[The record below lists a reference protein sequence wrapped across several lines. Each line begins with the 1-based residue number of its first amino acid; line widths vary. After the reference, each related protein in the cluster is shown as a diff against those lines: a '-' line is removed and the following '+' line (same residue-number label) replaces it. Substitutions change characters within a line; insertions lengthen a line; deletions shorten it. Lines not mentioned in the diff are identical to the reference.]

1 MKPVGYAYLNEHYN
15 LLLPKLGVE
24 VYQDS
29 SADVERLISYGASKR
44 KILPRHLKYTDNPF
58 QQIHVAIKHQG
69 IRLHFFAAMFKKVD
83 VDALTRFIAEQP
95 NSQYNR
101 VLWFLFEWL
110 TGEKLNLPDLKS
122 GNYIQLFDDRFYYTL
137 NSGLRDKR
145 TRVINNAL
153 GTPEFCPT
161 IRKTATIIA
170 LENIDVYETAYGKMQ
185 GIGESLSVDVI
196 GRSVN
201 YLYTKETKSS
211 TEIENEQPS
220 QQRMQRFLHAIKN
233 VGLYELSKS
242 ILISVQNQI
251 VADSAKATDYR
262 TSEIYVG
269 HTIQRFG
276 LRDEDVHYIGA
287 KQEHVA
293 SMMQGLLKLHD
304 NLMLDGKL
312 PPLMHATL
320 ISFGEVYIHPFD
332 DGNGRLHRFLIH
344 DVMKHREPEHKFI
357 IPISAAILKNQAQY
371 DAVLETVSRPIMSMT
386 DYHFDENN
394 KIVINN
400 DVDYLYRYP
409 DYTEHV
415 SFVYEMMDSAISEDL
430 IKEVCLLTVFDSLK
444 KLINSSLDIPNQK
457 IDTLLSIIIA
467 NNGKTPK
474 RKRAFLESWVN
485 TDMLEKI
492 EQAAQELISD
502 IKEQFEVDVPAMM
515 SKNNAF
521 SVMPIY

>member
-1 MKPVGYAYLNEHYN
+1 MKPVGYAYLNEHYS

-29 SADVERLISYGASKR
+29 NADVERLISYGASKR
-44 KILPRHLKYTDNPF
+44 KILPRHLKCTDNPF
-58 QQIHVAIKHQG
+58 QQMHVAIKHQG

-83 VDALTRFIAEQP
+83 VEALTRFIAEQP

-110 TGEKLNLPDLKS
+110 TVEKLNLPDLKS
-122 GNYIQLFDDRFYYTL
+122 GNYIQLFDDKFYYTL

-161 IRKTATIIA
+161 IRKTETITA
-170 LENIDVYETAYGKMQ
+170 LEKIDVYQTAYGKMQ
-185 GIGESLSVDVI
+185 GIGEHLSIDVI

-242 ILISVQNQI
+242 MLINVQNQI
-251 VADSAKATDYR
+251 VADSAKAVDYR

-269 HTIQRFG
+269 NTIQRFG

-293 SMMQGLLKLHD
+293 SMMQGLLRLHD
-304 NLMLDGKL
+304 NLMIDGTL

-357 IPISAAILKNQAQY
+357 IPISAAILKNETQY
-371 DAVLETVSRPIMSMT
+371 DMVLETVSRPIMSMT
-386 DYHFDENN
+386 DYHFDEYN

-415 SFVYEMMDSAISEDL
+415 KFVYEMMNSAISEDL
-430 IKEVCLLTVFDSLK
+430 MKEVCLLTVFDSLK
-444 KLINSSLDIPNQK
+444 KLVNTNLDIPNQK
-457 IDTLLSIIIA
+457 IDTLLSIVIA
-467 NNGKTPK
+467 NSGKIPN
-474 RKRAFLESWVN
+474 RKKAL
-485 TDMLEKI
+485 LEKSVPQDI
-492 EQAAQELISD
+492 LKLLEQTAQKLLLE
-502 IKEQFEVDVPAMM
+502 IKEQFDVDVPAMM
-515 SKNNAF
+515 SKKT
-521 SVMPIY
+521 